1 MAQTPQLLTGSDS
14 IHIATVLED
23 CVDQFSVLGKIM
35 PASYDGKLD
44 TYSVSTWTHSDTI
57 NPVIQT
63 NFPETRLTSAISAS

>member
-44 TYSVSTWTHSDTI
+44 TYSVST
-57 NPVIQT
+57 
-63 NFPETRLTSAISAS
+63 